1 MKIIKTYESFVN
13 EELFGLSKAEK
24 EKKEKKDE
32 KDEELRKEKYK
43 ADSEENQEIYSMFH
57 KGDQKI
63 DFKDFEKL
71 NAGGIEDIEYED
83 SDKII
88 EKSPLTKKAKEAND
102 RGKQITYKKSQDF
115 RKKLI
120 VTTKDGVKIYLIN
133 ADHVRDEIDIDYTM
147 GGHAYVYPNY
157 IPEDEVWIDE
167 EMNKEDQYSTI
178 VHETTERNE
187 MRNRH
192 LDYSKAHD
200 DASAAELKVRKKLE
214 KERKVE
220 GEKEYYLY

>member
-1 MKIIKTYESFVN
+1 MRIIKTYDSFVN

-32 KDEELRKEKYK
+32 KDKILRTQKFD
-43 ADSEENQEIYSMFH
+43 ADREENQEIYSMFH
-57 KGDQKI
+57 KGDEKI
-63 DFKDFEKL
+63 NFDDFKKTD
-71 NAGGIEDIEYED
+71 AGGIEDIEYED
-83 SDKII
+83 TYKVI

-102 RGKQITYKKSQDF
+102 RGKKITYKESQDF

-157 IPEDEVWIDE
+157 IPEDEAWIDE

-178 VHETTERNE
+178 VHELTERNE

-192 LDYSKAHD
+192 LDYSTAHD
-200 DASAAELKVRKKLE
+200 DASKAELKVRKKLE
-214 KERKVE
+214 KERKAE
-220 GEKEYYLY
+220 GEKE